1 MVYHIFIDSSISE
14 SKIREE
20 SQFLF
25 YLFCKETWYANKIKS
40 SGKAL
45 FGMTAEQALLKFQ
58 LLNNATVLLAPLE
71 PTLLSKMKLPRTV
84 EGYKGWVL
92 GACDAIAIHP
102 TNLVQMDALRSKIAN
117 NDPTAGIMIVASNNV
132 RYAVY
137 KDYKYT
143 KLISREGLPPEILLR
158 KAMVYALNCWF
169 GKLLVDKEG
178 DEKKFL
184 EKLRSRI
191 ISAYLLGATE

>member
-1 MVYHIFIDSSISE
+1 MVYHIFIDNSIPE

-20 SQFLF
+20 SQFLS
-25 YLFCKETWYANKIKS
+25 YLFCKETWYANKLKS

-58 LLNNATVLLAPLE
+58 LFNNATVLLDPLE
-71 PTLLSKMKLPRTV
+71 STLLAKMKLPHTV
-84 EGYKGWVL
+84 EGYEGWVL

-102 TNLVQMDALRSKIAN
+102 TNLMQMDVLRSKIAN
-117 NDPTAGIMIVASNNV
+117 NDPAAGVMIVASNNV

-169 GKLLVDKEG
+169 GMLLVDKEG
-178 DEKKFL
+178 DDKKFL

>member
-71 PTLLSKMKLPRTV
+71 PALLSKMKLPCTV

-117 NDPTAGIMIVASNNV
+117 NDPTAGVMIVASNNV

-169 GKLLVDKEG
+169 GKLLVGKEG

>member
-1 MVYHIFIDSSISE
+1 MVYHIFIDNSISE
-14 SKIREE
+14 TKIKEE
-20 SQFLF
+20 IQFLS
-25 YLFCKETWYANKIKS
+25 YLFCKETWYVTKVKK

-58 LLNNATVLLAPLE
+58 MVTNSAVLLDPLE
-71 PTLLSKMKLPRTV
+71 STPLAKMKLPYTV
-84 EGYKGWVL
+84 EAFVDWVQ
-92 GACDAIAIHP
+92 GACDAITIHP
-102 TNLVQMDALRSKIAN
+102 TNLVQMDDLRSKVAN
-117 NDPTAGIMIVASNNV
+117 NDVTAGAMIVASNNV

-169 GKLLVDKEG
+169 GARLVGKEG

>member
-1 MVYHIFIDSSISE
+1 MVYHIFIDNSISE
-14 SKIREE
+14 SKMKEE
-20 SQFLF
+20 SQFL
-25 YLFCKETWYANKIKS
+25 YHLFDQEAWYATKITK

-58 LLNNATVLLAPLE
+58 LATNSIVLLDPLE
-71 PTLLSKMKLPRTV
+71 STSLARMKLPHIV
-84 EGYKGWVL
+84 EAYVDWVQC
-92 GACDAIAIHP
+92 ACDAITIHP
-102 TNLVQMDALRSKIAN
+102 TNLVQMDDLRSRIAN
-117 NDPTAGIMIVASNNV
+117 NDTTAGTMIVASNNV

-169 GKLLVDKEG
+169 GTLLVGKAGDK
-178 DEKKFL
+178 KKFL

>member
-1 MVYHIFIDSSISE
+1 
-14 SKIREE
+14 
-20 SQFLF
+20 
-25 YLFCKETWYANKIKS
+25 
-40 SGKAL
+40 
-45 FGMTAEQALLKFQ
+45 MTAEQALLKFQ
-58 LLNNATVLLAPLE
+58 LLNNATVLLDPLE
-71 PTLLSKMKLPRTV
+71 SNPLAKMKLPRTV

-102 TNLVQMDALRSKIAN
+102 TNLVQMDVLRSKVVD
-117 NDPTAGIMIVASNNV
+117 NDATVGAMIVASNNV

-169 GKLLVDKEG
+169 GKLLVGKEG

>member
-20 SQFLF
+20 SQFLS
-25 YLFCKETWYANKIKS
+25 YLFCRETWYANKIKA

-45 FGMTAEQALLKFQ
+45 FGMTAEQALLEFQ
-58 LLNNATVLLAPLE
+58 LLNNAIVLLDPLE
-71 PTLLSKMKLPRTV
+71 STQLSKMKLPHTV
-84 EGYKGWVL
+84 EGYKDWVL
-92 GACDAIAIHP
+92 GACDAIIIQP

-169 GKLLVDKEG
+169 GKLLVGKEG

>member
-1 MVYHIFIDSSISE
+1 MVYHIFIDSNISE

-20 SQFLF
+20 SQFLS
-25 YLFCKETWYANKIKS
+25 YLFCKETWHATKIKAG
-40 SGKAL
+40 GKAL

-58 LLNNATVLLAPLE
+58 LLNNATVLLDPLE
-71 PTLLSKMKLPRTV
+71 STQLSKMKLPHTIEAYRD
-84 EGYKGWVL
+84 WVL

-117 NDPTAGIMIVASNNV
+117 NDPTAGVMIVASNNV

-169 GKLLVDKEG
+169 GKLLVGKEG

>member
-20 SQFLF
+20 SQFLS
-25 YLFCKETWYANKIKS
+25 YLFCKETWHATKIKAG
-40 SGKAL
+40 GKAL

-58 LLNNATVLLAPLE
+58 LLNNATVLLDPLE
-71 PTLLSKMKLPRTV
+71 STPLVKMKLPHTV

-102 TNLVQMDALRSKIAN
+102 TNLVQMDVLRSKVAD
-117 NDPTAGIMIVASNNV
+117 NDPTAGVMIVASNNV

-169 GKLLVDKEG
+169 GKLLVGKEG

>member
-1 MVYHIFIDSSISE
+1 MVYHIFIDNSIPE

-20 SQFLF
+20 SQFLY
-25 YLFCKETWYANKIKS
+25 YLFCKETWYATKIKS

-58 LLNNATVLLAPLE
+58 LATNSTVLLDPLE
-71 PTLLSKMKLPRTV
+71 STPLSKMKLPHTV
-84 EGYKGWVL
+84 KAYMDWVL
-92 GACDAIAIHP
+92 GVCDAITIHP
-102 TNLVQMDALRSKIAN
+102 TNLVQMDALRSRVAN
-117 NDPTAGIMIVASNNV
+117 NDPTAGAMIVASNNV
-132 RYAVY
+132 RYAAY

-143 KLISREGLPPEILLR
+143 KLISRDGLPPEILLR

>member
-14 SKIREE
+14 SKIKEE
-20 SQFLF
+20 SQFLS
-25 YLFCKETWYANKIKS
+25 YLFCRETWYANKIKA

-45 FGMTAEQALLKFQ
+45 FGMTAEQALLEFQ
-58 LLNNATVLLAPLE
+58 LLNNAIVLLDPLE
-71 PTLLSKMKLPRTV
+71 STQLSKMKLPHTV
-84 EGYKGWVL
+84 EGYKDWVL
-92 GACDAIAIHP
+92 GACDAITIHP
-102 TNLVQMDALRSKIAN
+102 TNLVQMDTLRSEIAN
-117 NDPTAGIMIVASNNV
+117 NDPTAGVMIVASNNV

-137 KDYKYT
+137 KDYSYT
-143 KLISREGLPPEILLR
+143 RLISREGLPPEILLR

-169 GKLLVDKEG
+169 GILLVGKEG

>member
-25 YLFCKETWYANKIKS
+25 YLFCKETWHATKIKAG
-40 SGKAL
+40 GKAL

-58 LLNNATVLLAPLE
+58 LLNNATVLLDPLE
-71 PTLLSKMKLPRTV
+71 STPLAKMKLPRTV

-102 TNLVQMDALRSKIAN
+102 TNLVQMDVLRSKVAD
-117 NDPTAGIMIVASNNV
+117 NDPTAGVMIVASNNV

-169 GKLLVDKEG
+169 GKLLVGKEG

>member
-25 YLFCKETWYANKIKS
+25 YLFCKETWHATKIKAG
-40 SGKAL
+40 GKAL

-58 LLNNATVLLAPLE
+58 LLNNATVLLDPLE
-71 PTLLSKMKLPRTV
+71 STPLAKMKLPRTV

-102 TNLVQMDALRSKIAN
+102 TNLVQMDVLRSKVAD
-117 NDPTAGIMIVASNNV
+117 NDATVGAMIVASNNV

-169 GKLLVDKEG
+169 GKLLVGKEG

>member
-20 SQFLF
+20 SQFLS
-25 YLFCKETWYANKIKS
+25 YLFCKETWHATKIKAG
-40 SGKAL
+40 GKAL

-58 LLNNATVLLAPLE
+58 LLNNATVLLDPLE
-71 PTLLSKMKLPRTV
+71 STPLAKMKLPRTV

-102 TNLVQMDALRSKIAN
+102 TNLVQMDVLRSKVAD
-117 NDPTAGIMIVASNNV
+117 NDQTAGVMIVASNNV

-169 GKLLVDKEG
+169 GKLLVGKEG

>member
-20 SQFLF
+20 SQFLS
-25 YLFCKETWYANKIKS
+25 YLFCKETWHATKIKAG
-40 SGKAL
+40 GKAL

-58 LLNNATVLLAPLE
+58 LLNNATVLLDPLE
-71 PTLLSKMKLPRTV
+71 STPLAKMKLPRTV

-102 TNLVQMDALRSKIAN
+102 TNLVQMDVLRSKVADN
-117 NDPTAGIMIVASNNV
+117 GPTAGVMIVASNNV

-169 GKLLVDKEG
+169 GKLLVGKEG

>member
-14 SKIREE
+14 SKIKEE
-20 SQFLF
+20 SQFLS
-25 YLFCKETWYANKIKS
+25 YLFCRETWYANKIKA

-45 FGMTAEQALLKFQ
+45 FGMTAEQALLEFQ
-58 LLNNATVLLAPLE
+58 LLNNTTVLLDPLE
-71 PTLLSKMKLPRTV
+71 STQLSKMKLPHTV
-84 EGYKGWVL
+84 EGYKDWVL
-92 GACDAIAIHP
+92 GACDAITIHP
-102 TNLVQMDALRSKIAN
+102 TNLVQMDTLRSKIAN
-117 NDPTAGIMIVASNNV
+117 NDPTAGVMIVASNNV

-137 KDYKYT
+137 KDYSYI

-158 KAMVYALNCWF
+158 KAIVYALNCWF
-169 GKLLVDKEG
+169 GKLLVGKEG

>member
-20 SQFLF
+20 SQFLS
-25 YLFCKETWYANKIKS
+25 YLFCKETWHATKIKAG
-40 SGKAL
+40 GKAL

-58 LLNNATVLLAPLE
+58 LFNNATVLLDPLE
-71 PTLLSKMKLPRTV
+71 STPLAKMKLPRTV

-102 TNLVQMDALRSKIAN
+102 TNLVQMDVLRSKVAD
-117 NDPTAGIMIVASNNV
+117 NDPTAGVMIVASNNV

-169 GKLLVDKEG
+169 GKLLVGKEG

>member
-20 SQFLF
+20 SQFLS
-25 YLFCKETWYANKIKS
+25 YLFCRETWYANKIKA
-40 SGKAL
+40 SGKTL
-45 FGMTAEQALLKFQ
+45 FGMTAEQALLEFQ
-58 LLNNATVLLAPLE
+58 LLNNATVLLDPLE
-71 PTLLSKMKLPRTV
+71 STQLSKMKLPHTV
-84 EGYKGWVL
+84 EGYKDWVS
-92 GACDAIAIHP
+92 GACDAITIQP
-102 TNLVQMDALRSKIAN
+102 TNLVQMDGLRSRIAN
-117 NDPTAGIMIVASNNV
+117 LEETTGSMIVASNNV

-158 KAMVYALNCWF
+158 KATIYALNCWF
-169 GKLLVDKEG
+169 GTLLVGKEG

>member
-1 MVYHIFIDSSISE
+1 MVYHIFIDNSIPE
-14 SKIREE
+14 SKIKEE
-20 SQFLF
+20 SQFLS
-25 YLFCKETWYANKIKS
+25 YLFCQETWYATKVTK

-58 LLNNATVLLAPLE
+58 LATNSTVLLDPLE
-71 PTLLSKMKLPRTV
+71 STPLARMKLPYTV
-84 EGYKGWVL
+84 EAYVDWVQ
-92 GACDAIAIHP
+92 GACDAITIHP
-102 TNLVQMDALRSKIAN
+102 TNLVQMDDLRSKIAN
-117 NDPTAGIMIVASNNV
+117 NDITAGAMIVASNNV

-169 GKLLVDKEG
+169 GARLVGKEG

>member
-1 MVYHIFIDSSISE
+1 MVYHIFIDNSIPE

-20 SQFLF
+20 SQFLY
-25 YLFCKETWYANKIKS
+25 YLFCKETWYATKIKAG
-40 SGKAL
+40 GKAL

-58 LLNNATVLLAPLE
+58 LATNSTVLLAPLE
-71 PTLLSKMKLPRTV
+71 SALLPKMKLPRTV

-102 TNLVQMDALRSKIAN
+102 TNLVQMDTLRSKIAN
-117 NDPTAGIMIVASNNV
+117 NDPTAGVMIVASNNV

-169 GKLLVDKEG
+169 GKLLVGKEG